1 MSYASI
7 SPPTLQAF
15 ISYAH
20 NDERCCKELLRHLKL
35 IKNVVAWHDRLITP
49 GTHWQQELDQNL
61 EAADIILLLI
71 SPAFFDSYY
80 CRREMEQALERHKRH
95 EAKVIPVVLC
105 EHDWKDT
112 ELAALQALPEKG
124 KPVKDWTSRDRAYTS
139 IAKGVREIVR
149 KLLDHKARAI
159 AGKLPALLCYVDA
172 ELKYQYVNQNYQNWF
187 GSDALIGVHVA
198 KVIGPRFQRVEQ
210 IMRDALKGNFQEF
223 NDEIKHKSSGQI
235 HKVHIVYVPHRSDK
249 KVFGFYALVFDREH
263 GTGT

>member
-20 NDERCCKELLRHLKL
+20 NDGHYCKALLRHLKL
-35 IKNVVAWHDRLITP
+35 IENVVAWHDGLIPP
-49 GTHWQQELDQNL
+49 GTPWQPELDQNL

-80 CRREMEQALERHKRH
+80 CHREMEQALERHKRH
-95 EAKVIPVVLC
+95 EAEVIPVVLC
-105 EHDWKDT
+105 EHDWKYT
-112 ELAALQALPEKG
+112 ELAALEALPEKG

-149 KLLDHKARAI
+149 KLLDRKARAI

-198 KVIGPRFQRVEQ
+198 KVIGPRFQRVEP

-223 NDEIKHKSSGQI
+223 NDEIEHKCSGQI
-235 HKVHIVYVPHRSDK
+235 HEVHIVYVPHRSDK
-249 KVFGFYALVFDREH
+249 EVFGFYALVFDRKR